1 MYPKQ
6 PHESAN
12 RVPFSFFS
20 LPGGMLALLLVNT
33 KHNNDLVASNTDELL
48 YTTDTSPREF
58 GKQNHS
64 VDVVVFKQLHVCAHF
79 GDLQE

>member
-20 LPGGMLALLLVNT
+20 LSRGMLALLLVNT